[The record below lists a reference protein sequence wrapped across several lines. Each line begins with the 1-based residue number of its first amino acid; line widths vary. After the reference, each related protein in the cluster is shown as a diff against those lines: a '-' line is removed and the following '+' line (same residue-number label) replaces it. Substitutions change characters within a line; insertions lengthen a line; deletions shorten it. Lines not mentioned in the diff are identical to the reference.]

1 MQKQS
6 SRVLIVDDEASV
18 RRQLSVGLLQ
28 SGFEVDDCEDG
39 LSALRKIEAAHK
51 DQSPYHYIITDIHL
65 PDIVGLKLLQVIKSK
80 YPELPVVVISGYGDE
95 QTREDVKSSFGNA
108 YLDKPFD
115 LAELEAT
122 LKRIGPAE
130 PEVAGLLAKAAAE
143 EKRLSSAYVF
153 IRGHNDK
160 DLDEVFSKL
169 YFADGVL
176 YCDAVR
182 GEPGSEWD
190 LVLLLQAADVAG
202 IERLVKSQIQSLAG
216 VKDVEI
222 HQSERPWLG
231 ADLESFIQ
239 NYERMNAMEKVGEEL
254 TDKRNRRSVSAY
266 ALLEIDRSYLIPLYS
281 KLYFTDNIV
290 YCDSTDQGRMM
301 ILFLQAPTFDHIR
314 KTIANEIRTQ
324 PGVLRVKVLNIV
336 QVMEM

>member
-1 MQKQS
+1 MQKQ

-39 LSALRKIEAAHK
+39 LSALHKIEAAHK
-51 DQSPYHYIITDIHL
+51 NQTPYHYIITDIRL

-95 QTREDVKSSFGNA
+95 QTQEDVKGSLGNA

-115 LAELEAT
+115 LEELEAT

-130 PEVAGLLAKAAAE
+130 KEAAGIKAKTAE
-143 EKRLSSAYVF
+143 EKRLASAYVF
-153 IRGHNDK
+153 IRGQNDA
-160 DLDEVFSKL
+160 DLYEVFSKL

-202 IERLVKSQIQSLAG
+202 IERLVKGQIKSLPG
-216 VKDVEI
+216 VKEVEV
-222 HQSERPWLG
+222 HQSERPYLG

-239 NYERMNAMEKVGEEL
+239 NYERMRAMDKVGEED

-290 YCDSTDQGRMM
+290 YCDSTDQGQMM
-301 ILFLQAPTFDHIR
+301 ILFLQAPTFDLLR
-314 KTIANEIRTQ
+314 KTIANEVHTQ
-324 PGVLRVKVLNIV
+324 PGVLRVKVLNIM